1 MAEEKKEE
9 AATKKVTKKVTKK
22 ATKKVTKK
30 TTKKVAETKKAK
42 AVEAVADNVSS
53 KKEEKRDKKKYS
65 TRKRFAR
72 NLSNNKDVSLDKVY
86 SLTSWSVLVKSS
98 TKKIELIARLIRWK
112 DIAEAI
118 IILEN
123 LPHKVANIL
132 LKHLKNAIAS
142 ATHNLDMNKE
152 DLFIDRIDT
161 GRAPK
166 MKRIRYVARSRVHGY
181 EKYQSFVRIV
191 LNSKS

>member
-22 ATKKVTKK
+22 
-30 TTKKVAETKKAK
+30 TTKKVAKTKEVKVTK
-42 AVEAVADNVSS
+42 VVTEKVSS
-53 KKEEKRDKKKYS
+53 KKEGKDKKKYV
-65 TRKRFAR
+65 TRRKFVR
-72 NLSNNKDVSLDKVY
+72 NLSNNKDVSLDKAY
-86 SLTSWSVLVKSS
+86 SLTSWAVLVKSS
-98 TKKIELIARLIRWK
+98 TKKIELIARLVRGK
-112 DIAEAI
+112 DVAEAI
-118 IILEN
+118 VILEN

-132 LKHLKNAIAS
+132 LKHLKNAVAN
-142 ATHNLDMNKE
+142 ATHNLNMNKE
-152 DLFIDRIDT
+152 DLFIDRVDT